1 MARPPRSLIV
11 FLVAVTL
18 VRLCAAAF
26 IPLSEDEAYYRL
38 WAASLQFGYF
48 DHPPMIA
55 WWVRAGM
62 IIAGDNAL
70 GARLFPVLSSGL
82 ASLVV
87 FDIAGRIGAGEA
99 VATRAAIW
107 FNATLLIG
115 VGGFLAIPDAPNI
128 LFWTLTLACLTRI
141 GGRRGGAWWL
151 AAGAAAGLATLSK
164 YSALFIAPGVVLWI
178 LLKPGGWRELRRPW
192 PWGAALVAMAI
203 FGVNVAWNAE
213 HHWVTFIKQFGRAAP
228 SALAPENLIWFA
240 GGQLVLLNPYIAWF
254 VGRGAGQVWRRKAP
268 ANLDLGLL
276 LNTSLPFIAYLLLHS
291 LHDRVEAHWTAPLYP
306 ALAVLAA
313 CAAETA
319 ATRSYLG
326 GISRR
331 AGPIGLAISA
341 LVMVHLAVPATDVG
355 LSDPALAFRGWRD
368 LGGRVEALRL
378 ANHAAWVGT
387 LSYATT
393 AELAASG
400 KIHAPVIELR
410 ERDRYPPGDPSW
422 RADLTQPGIV
432 VDLDR
437 RAADQ
442 GLGGCFTSVTP
453 LPALTRGDPG
463 RQGVAYATLLVSGG
477 RVEAGGDCDS
487 PATRRLADPIGAATA
502 SR

>member
-1 MARPPRSLIV
+1 MAKPPRSLIV

-18 VRLCAAAF
+18 ARLCAAAV

-38 WAASLQFGYF
+38 WAGSLQFGYF

-55 WWVRAGM
+55 WWARIGM
-62 IIAGDNAL
+62 SIAGDNAL
-70 GARLFPVLSSGL
+70 GVRLLPVLSSGL

-99 VATRAAIW
+99 VASRAAMW

-128 LFWTLTLACLTRI
+128 LFWALTLACLTRI
-141 GGRRGGAWWL
+141 DGPKGGAWWL
-151 AAGAAAGLATLSK
+151 AAGVTAGLATLSK
-164 YSALFIAPGVVLWI
+164 YSALFIAPGVLLWI

-192 PWGAALVAMAI
+192 PWVAGLIAMAI

-228 SALAPENLIWFA
+228 SAFAPENLLWFV

-254 VGRGAGQVWRRKAP
+254 AGRGAVLVWRRKAP
-268 ANLDLGLL
+268 AAIDFGLV
-276 LNTSLPFIAYLLLHS
+276 LNTGLPFIAYLLLHS

-313 CAAETA
+313 CSAETIA
-319 ATRSYLG
+319 AGGYLG

-331 AGPIGLAISA
+331 AGPIGLVISA
-341 LVMVHLAVPATDVG
+341 LVLVHLAVPATDVG

-368 LGGRVEALRL
+368 LAAKAEALRL

-400 KIHAPVIELR
+400 KIGAPVIELR

-422 RADLTQPGIV
+422 RADLTQPGVV

-437 RAADQ
+437 RTADQ
-442 GLGGCFTSVTP
+442 GLGGCFTSFTSLAP
-453 LPALTRGDPG
+453 LTRGDRGKP
-463 RQGVAYATLLVSGG
+463 GVAYATLLVSGSRAG
-477 RVEAGGDCDS
+477 AGGDCDS
-487 PATRRLADPIGAATA
+487 PAARQQAR
-502 SR
+502 